1 MVYRGRGSGQKG
13 EQQWRDGF
21 TLVEVVVALAVL
33 ASLIAIASPQFIK
46 LYARARAS
54 LEQEDLERQLL
65 ELPQKVRDGGRA
77 GILTDPS
84 AGPTRS
90 AADMGFDEPQ
100 MLRIDLPEGWSMQV
114 PKPIFYHFTGA
125 CDGGEVTLSLPPLAL
140 HYVLTAPLCRPRLVD
155 AG

>member
-1 MVYRGRGSGQKG
+1 MVYPGRGSGQKG

-77 GILTDPS
+77 GILADPS
-84 AGPTRS
+84 AGHTSS

-100 MLRIDLPEGWSMQV
+100 VLRIDLPEGWSMQV

-125 CDGGEVTLSLPPLAL
+125 CDGGEVTLSLPPLTL